1 MHTAV
6 TVQVFPTT
14 TMFGP
19 HVVCVTLAEF
29 ATVTPGMLVHRQYGS
44 VPLHPPLTRHVYVA
58 GEPTSVSVPAHLV
71 FTWHDDATG
80 MVWAGQSVVL
90 CVAPRPSIS
99 DGPEE
104 HRQIGAVPAQAMGGP
119 A

>member
-1 MHTAV
+1 M
-6 TVQVFPTT
+6 TT
-14 TMFGP
+14 GVVE
-19 HVVCVTLAEF
+19 HV
-29 ATVTPGMLVHRQYGS
+29 QYGS
-44 VPLHPPLTRHVYVA
+44 VPIHSPPTWHVKVA

-99 DGPEE
+99 DGPDE